1 MIPAFHSQGTNLK
14 QPAYTA
20 NNAIQSVSPYNT
32 QMPQVVPQ
40 PFLGQP
46 IPNDNKVN
54 LPPQLYDNSSSNIQ
68 QPMYNKNQHYH
79 RMSSTSEDE
88 TDSNKN
94 TWQEVKVIKKKEKLA
109 GKPNP
114 LRTLN

>member
-1 MIPAFHSQGTNLK
+1 MIPAFHRQGTNLK
-14 QPAYTA
+14 PPPYTA

-32 QMPQVVPQ
+32 QMPQVLPQ
-40 PFLGQP
+40 PLFGQH

-54 LPPQLYDNSSSNIQ
+54 RHNCMTTSLPTSNN
-68 QPMYNKNQHYH
+68 PCTYNKNQHYH

-94 TWQEVKVIKKKEKLA
+94 TWQKVNIIKKKEK
-109 GKPNP
+109 
-114 LRTLN
+114 